1 MKCAIFPKTFSIF
14 IISKKNKVPK
24 HFILL
29 YKISCYLLGLISNPP
44 HLEFHVRASK
54 TITLLETGKLT
65 VSILCVSLLKLLFWN
80 K

>member
-29 YKISCYLLGLISNPP
+29 YKISYYYLGLISNPP
-44 HLEFHVRASK
+44 HLEHHVRAST
-54 TITLLETGKLT
+54 TIVFPDIGTAT
-65 VSILCVSLLKLLFWN
+65 VSTELLFVN
-80 K
+80 SSI